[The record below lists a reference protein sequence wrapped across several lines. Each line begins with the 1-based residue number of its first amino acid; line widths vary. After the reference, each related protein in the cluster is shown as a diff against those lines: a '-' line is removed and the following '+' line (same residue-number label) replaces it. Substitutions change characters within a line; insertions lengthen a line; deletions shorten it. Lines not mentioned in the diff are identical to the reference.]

1 MFMLCVYFVLQTLPP
16 VVLRAKTVK
25 AQIAEMDQLKHKMEI
40 KEDSV
45 KELKLQIMKK
55 VRGQYVTCNDR
66 SGVSLYYV
74 VIGQGSFC
82 IME

>member
-1 MFMLCVYFVLQTLPP
+1 MFMLCVYFVLQTVPP

-55 VRGQYVTCNDR
+55 VRGQ
-66 SGVSLYYV
+66 SLDEKYRFS
-74 VIGQGSFC
+74 IAETPLKLC
-82 IME
+82 

>member
-1 MFMLCVYFVLQTLPP
+1 MLFMFMLCVYFVLQTVPP

-55 VRGQYVTCNDR
+55 VRGQ
-66 SGVSLYYV
+66 SLDEKYRFS
-74 VIGQGSFC
+74 IAETPLKLC
-82 IME
+82 

>member
-55 VRGQYVTCNDR
+55 VRGQ
-66 SGVSLYYV
+66 SLDEKYRFS
-74 VIGQGSFC
+74 IAETPLKLC
-82 IME
+82 